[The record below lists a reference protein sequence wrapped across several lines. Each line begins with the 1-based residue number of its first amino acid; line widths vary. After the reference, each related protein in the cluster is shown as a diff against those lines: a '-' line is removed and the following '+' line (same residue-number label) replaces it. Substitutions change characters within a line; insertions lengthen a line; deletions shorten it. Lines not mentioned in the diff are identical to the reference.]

1 MVAGV
6 VAGHARAFAR
16 TTLLLAGAVVQ
27 ALMSVGTIV
36 ALVLAVGQGMVF
48 IFAPLVRTH
57 RRVTALARRRALAWS
72 GVEIPEPYEPPPP
85 PPVPDAEGWYRSDR
99 VLYKT
104 PRVPAFNQRY
114 KWLLGDPATWRDMLW
129 IASDSV
135 VAAVVGLL
143 PLSLAGYG
151 LAVAVPWVT
160 PVPWPAVFAVPAGLA
175 MTLGAF
181 MLAPVLLRTH
191 AVWCSWLLG
200 STPRARIARD
210 MGRLARSRSDALDAQ
225 NAELRRIERELH
237 DGAQARLVAVGMT
250 LGAAHDL
257 VRADPGAARTLL
269 GQARSESAAALAE
282 IRGLV
287 RGIHPPVLAERGLGD
302 AVRALAL
309 DSPLNVDVV
318 VDLQVRPTAP
328 VEAAAYFAVS
338 ELLAEA
344 ARDERAERVEIDVSP
359 RGMALR
365 ITLTG
370 VGAPAPAV
378 LAGIER
384 RIGVFDGVVVV
395 GREGVGPPMITIE
408 LPQALA
414 HTTEGTHPKMPL
426 SKSIPVV
433 LGWSLGWLPLFPQGF
448 VAGVNKIVNP
458 ENRSW
463 FLALYLPEPM
473 QWPFIGL
480 MIMLGTFLYG
490 MATALPLLHS
500 REHGTDACAPAF
512 TYRRR

>member
-1 MVAGV
+1 MVA
-6 VAGHARAFAR
+6 AYARAFAR
-16 TTLLLAGAVVQ
+16 TTLLLVTAV
-27 ALMSVGTIV
+27 AEILMSLVTII
-36 ALVLAVGQGMVF
+36 ALVLAMGQGMVF
-48 IFAPLVRTH
+48 VFDPLVRRH
-57 RRVTALARRRALAWS
+57 RRLAGLARRRARAWS

-85 PPVPDAEGWYRSDR
+85 PPVPDAEGWYRADR

-129 IASDSV
+129 LGMDGV
-135 VAAVVGLL
+135 VAAAVGLL
-143 PLSLAGYG
+143 PPALAGYG
-151 LAVAVPWVT
+151 LALAAPWVT
-160 PVPWPAVFAVPAGLA
+160 PVPWPAVLTVPAGLA
-175 MTLGAF
+175 MVACAF
-181 MLAPVLLRTH
+181 VVAPVLLRAH
-191 AVWCSWLLG
+191 ALWCSWLLG
-200 STPRARIARD
+200 FSSRARIAGD

-250 LGAAHDL
+250 LGAARDL
-257 VRADPGAARTLL
+257 VRADPAAARTLL
-269 GQARSESAAALAE
+269 GQARSASAEALGE
-282 IRGLV
+282 IRRLV

-328 VEAAAYFAVS
+328 VEAAAYFAIS
-338 ELLAEA
+338 ELLTEA

-370 VGAPAPAV
+370 MSAPAPAV

-384 RIGVFDGVVVV
+384 RVGVFDGVVAV

-414 HTTEGTHPKMPL
+414 HTTEGTHPPMPL
-426 SKSIPVV
+426 SKSVPVV
-433 LGWSLGWLPLFPQGF
+433 LGWTLGWLPLFPQGF
-448 VAGVNKIVNP
+448 VAGVTKIVNSD
-458 ENRSW
+458 NRSW

-473 QWPFIGL
+473 QWPFIVL
-480 MIMLGTFLYG
+480 MILLGTFLYG
-490 MATALPLLHS
+490 MAATLPLLHS
-500 REHGTDACAPAF
+500 REHGGDACGPA
-512 TYRRR
+512 YPQWRGW